1 MFRHTHL
8 DGVNHVSSLP
18 RKYLRHK
25 FLASW
30 RRSSSMK
37 WLEPQRGQHAWVL
50 MIQCFVAPEKRGVP
64 ADLKELPADFLF
76 GRVGYG
82 LKFTVSKG
90 IPETRPNDSHFKLV
104 KNIRYPAEWYSKTF
118 HIWILWIMWMRVTQ
132 HFQGSYVI
140 PSGYST

>member
-64 ADLKELPADFLF
+64 ADLIRASCRFSFWEGWIWLKVHGVKGEPRDKAKRQPFQ
-76 GRVGYG
+76 VG
-82 LKFTVSKG
+82 
-90 IPETRPNDSHFKLV
+90 
-104 KNIRYPAEWYSKTF
+104 
-118 HIWILWIMWMRVTQ
+118 
-132 HFQGSYVI
+132 
-140 PSGYST
+140 